1 MALSHLSG
9 YLNNSE
15 KTVIDTMLSNL
26 VSAITYQFGL
36 FPKQTNNK
44 VNILHERA
52 LTFVLKICKGNLSI
66 QLHQRIEI
74 YNQ

>member
-1 MALSHLSG
+1 
-9 YLNNSE
+9 
-15 KTVIDTMLSNL
+15 MLSNL